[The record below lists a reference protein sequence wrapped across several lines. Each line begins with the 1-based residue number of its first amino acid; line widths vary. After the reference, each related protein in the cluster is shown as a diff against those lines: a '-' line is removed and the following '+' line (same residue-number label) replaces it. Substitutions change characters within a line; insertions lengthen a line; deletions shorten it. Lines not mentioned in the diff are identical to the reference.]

1 MVRNNYDDALS
12 TLNFLVRQVQLLQY
26 QVMLNQTPFG
36 EFRPEVP
43 IARRMYRAD
52 AFAELR
58 KTQDWLEMRGLN
70 KAGTIAH
77 EAATFLLKP
86 EQYAAVLLLRHIVM
100 EGDCYWAGRVDE
112 SDPKDWVLM
121 FARGN
126 PDSPSDIRFCQQF
139 PALLWVGKINDMGDV
154 IDQPLKLFWKADA
167 GTIEGWNLEPRNR
180 KRIVEQKRKELMES
194 LNVQPA

>member
-1 MVRNNYDDALS
+1 MVRNKYDDAVG
-12 TLNFLVRQVQLLQY
+12 TLNFLVRQVNLLQY

-43 IARRMYRAD
+43 IERRMYRAD

-86 EQYAAVLLLRHIVM
+86 EHYAAVLLLRHIVM
-100 EGDCYWAGRVDE
+100 EGDCYWAGESRDE
-112 SDPKDWVLM
+112 NPANWELLV
-121 FARGN
+121 ARGRPDEDPTMRFAELAIDRRYVGAIN
-126 PDSPSDIRFCQQF
+126 PRGDIHKFSQF
-139 PALLWVGKINDMGDV
+139 
-154 IDQPLKLFWKADA
+154 
-167 GTIEGWNLEPRNR
+167 
-180 KRIVEQKRKELMES
+180 
-194 LNVQPA
+194 

>member
-1 MVRNNYDDALS
+1 MGRNKYDDALS
-12 TLNFLVRQVQLLQY
+12 TLNFLVRQVHLLQY
-26 QVMLNQTPFG
+26 QVMLNQVPFG
-36 EFRPEVP
+36 EFRPEAP

-86 EQYAAVLLLRHIVM
+86 EQCAAVLLLRNIVM

-180 KRIVEQKRKELMES
+180 KRIVEQKRKELTES
-194 LNVQPA
+194 LSVQSA

>member
-1 MVRNNYDDALS
+1 MVRNKYDDALS

-43 IARRMYRAD
+43 IARRMYRSD

-86 EQYAAVLLLRHIVM
+86 EQCAAVLLLRNIVM